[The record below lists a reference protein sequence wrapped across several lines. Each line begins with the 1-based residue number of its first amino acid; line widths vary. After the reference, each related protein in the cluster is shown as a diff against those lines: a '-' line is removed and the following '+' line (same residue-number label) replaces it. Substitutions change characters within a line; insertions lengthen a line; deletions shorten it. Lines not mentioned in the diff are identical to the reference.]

1 MPRKGRGFF
10 LENSLMKI
18 TVLLAIKYLLV
29 LLASPAIGS
38 TVPATG
44 NAQALVQA
52 CTQLNHQ
59 YAIARDLSDAA
70 AYARIFAD
78 DAVFEMQ
85 GETYRGREAILER
98 LTGTEANYF
107 ARLLV
112 TTVAI
117 TPLDERSARGLTYF
131 TMYQAPKGA
140 EDELPITTFK
150 TFMGEYHDHYE
161 FDGEHCQLSR
171 RETRPL
177 FMGTAEEQ

>member
-1 MPRKGRGFF
+1 
-10 LENSLMKI
+10 MKI
-18 TVLLAIKYLLV
+18 TPMVSIPCLLLLLAT
-29 LLASPAIGS
+29 PAVGG
-38 TVPATG
+38 TATPTG
-44 NAQALVQA
+44 NALALVQA

-85 GETYRGREAILER
+85 GETYRGREAILTR

-117 TPLDERSARGLTYF
+117 TPLDERSARGLIYF

-140 EDELPITTFK
+140 EDELPITAFR